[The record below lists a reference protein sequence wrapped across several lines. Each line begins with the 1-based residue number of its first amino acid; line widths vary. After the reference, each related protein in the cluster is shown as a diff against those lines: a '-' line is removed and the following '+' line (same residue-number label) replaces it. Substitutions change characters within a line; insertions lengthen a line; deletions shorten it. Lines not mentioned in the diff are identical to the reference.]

1 MLALEGNEA
10 VISITG
16 LIVALVLVGVVVVVL
31 VLLPSPVRRRVL
43 ASLGVLVLLLAAWD
57 ILNYQTI
64 HVRQRALRSE
74 FTPGMTVSQA
84 TSWLEQNK
92 KRLHIASWRYEANGE
107 PTLFIFLDAPFSL
120 AALVR
125 EDESAWYLMATVDTE
140 TKTLKDLK

>member
-1 MLALEGNEA
+1 M
-10 VISITG
+10 
-16 LIVALVLVGVVVVVL
+16 L

-43 ASLGVLVLLLAAWD
+43 AGLGLLVLLVAAWD

-64 HVRQRALRSE
+64 HLRQRALRSE

-92 KRLHIASWRYEANGE
+92 KRLHIANWRYEANGE
-107 PTLFIFLDAPFSL
+107 PTFFIFLDAPFSL
-120 AALVR
+120 VALVR
-125 EDESAWYLMATVDTE
+125 EDENAWYLMATVDPK